1 MKLQTHHKQ
10 NVTFNFETTD
20 VTGATAS
27 AKVVD
32 FEDTTKVTVTTADVN
47 ENAEN
52 VTFNFETTN
61 YFEATDVT
69 GATASAKVVDFEDTT
84 KVTTTSWNNCY
95 INS

>member
-1 MKLQTHHKQ
+1 MFTATVKSI
-10 NVTFNFETTD
+10 NGGNFEATD

-61 YFEATDVT
+61 PPQAGTTATN
-69 GATASAKVVDFEDTT
+69 
-84 KVTTTSWNNCY
+84 SWCY
-95 INS
+95 CLC